1 MQHKCDTSATRTKR
15 VRNKCYTN
23 GKSATRVKNFDF
35 DNNTSK
41 NIFSHPHI
49 YYMASERLQEE
60 EQFHSKN
67 YLLEMSRFHAKMR
80 LKSAPQKLNFLMEK
94 ATSKSCTLDCSYK
107 CPCTFLHSY
116 AQ

>member
-1 MQHKCDTSATRTKR
+1 MQNKCDTSAARTKR
-15 VRNKCYTN
+15 VRRECYTN

-35 DNNTSK
+35 DNDTSK

-67 YLLEMSRFHAKMR
+67 YHLEMPPFHAKIR
-80 LKSAPQKLNFLMEK
+80 LKGAPQKLNFLVAK
-94 ATSKSCTLDCSYK
+94 AMSKGCTLDCCCK
-107 CPCTFLHSY
+107 CSCSFPHSY
-116 AQ
+116 A